1 VVRPGADLDAFYAG
15 RRWLAEWTNDPAHR
29 VTFRLEPGDVM
40 FMDNHRAL
48 HGRTA
53 FDPSRG
59 RRHLQGCY
67 VEHDGPDTM
76 YRLAV
81 RRRAMLGA

>member
-1 VVRPGADLDAFYAG
+1 
-15 RRWLAEWTNDPAHR
+15 
-29 VTFRLEPGDVM
+29 M

-53 FDPSRG
+53 FEPSQG
-59 RRHLQGCY
+59 HRHLQGCY
-67 VEHDGPDTM
+67 IEHDGPDTM

-81 RRRAMLGA
+81 RRLREMLGS